1 MYRGRSKRKTASEI
15 KLEPADAREFQQ
27 VLTDVCRKSRL
38 LQECKFIQHGTTS
51 VFRHSVAVAY
61 TCFWI
66 ARRLNLR
73 IDEKSLIRGALLHD
87 YFLYDWH
94 EKDASHRWH
103 GFIHAERALA
113 NALEDFD
120 LNGVERDMIRR
131 HMFPLN
137 VRPPRYKESWI
148 LCVADKI
155 CSSRETV
162 DGLPLAIAGCGGAAA
177 VTGGA
182 YWFLKKKRI

>member
-1 MYRGRSKRKTASEI
+1 MKMYRGRSKRKTVSEI

-162 DGLPLAIAGCGGAAA
+162 DGIYCVIKNYMVYLG
-177 VTGGA
+177 
-182 YWFLKKKRI
+182 